1 VNNEK
6 SARND
11 LSEIRERIK
20 VLTTDINATT
30 SELQILQEKITRNPA
45 RQYDADIESVNKE
58 LSVHEKYL
66 KEIIYRQSKLSA
78 SITSYTEKLEK
89 LSADLQQVFHFNF

>member
-1 VNNEK
+1 MIIEK

-45 RQYDADIESVNKE
+45 RQYDADIESGNQE

-66 KEIIYRQSKLSA
+66 KEIIYRQSQLSA
-78 SITSYTEKLEK
+78 SITYYTEKLEK
-89 LSADLQQVFHFNF
+89 LSDDL